1 MHTHTHDDDK
11 IKTTDKASILYKRA
25 KSIRV
30 GLKETDESE
39 ALPAVGTVID
49 YTAVILE

>member
-1 MHTHTHDDDK
+1 M
-11 IKTTDKASILYKRA
+11 TTNKASILYKRA

-39 ALPAVGTVID
+39 ALPVVGTVTD
-49 YTAVILE
+49 YTAFILK